1 MTVRS
6 PNTTLLVL
14 ALGSTL
20 AIGAS
25 CDSKLLVI
33 PGDGGDKTVDAMGQA
48 ADADPNAPDADP
60 NVVDEKVTIT
70 YTAEDGAGRLDFDD
84 EPNLP
89 TNIVATWI
97 EAPNGDFVKTV
108 NRQSG
113 TRTQH
118 LAAWNAA
125 SGGAGE
131 DTDAVTGATRANF
144 DDAITATWEIP
155 DGLADGTYT
164 VRFEICEGNSGTDPT
179 MNTQGTFTFEKDGTA
194 VTQTPG
200 DDTGYS
206 GVTIEYTGR

>member
-1 MTVRS
+1 MTARS

-20 AIGAS
+20 AFGAG
-25 CDSKLLVI
+25 CESKLLVI
-33 PGDGGDKTVDAMGQA
+33 PGDGGKADASPPTF
-48 ADADPNAPDADP
+48 DADPNAPDADP
-60 NVVDEKVTIT
+60 ATLDEKLTIT
-70 YTAEDGAGRLDFDD
+70 YTAVVGNRLDYNDG
-84 EPNLP
+84 EP

-97 EAPNGDFVKTV
+97 EAPNGDFVKTI

-125 SGGAGE
+125 SGGAGV

-144 DDAITATWEIP
+144 NDAITATWEVP
-155 DGLADGTYT
+155 DGLANGTYT

-179 MNTQGTFTFEKDGTA
+179 MNTQGTFTFEKNGTA
-194 VTQTPG
+194 ATQTPG
-200 DDTGYS
+200 DGTGYS
-206 GVTIEYTGR
+206 GVTITYTVQ